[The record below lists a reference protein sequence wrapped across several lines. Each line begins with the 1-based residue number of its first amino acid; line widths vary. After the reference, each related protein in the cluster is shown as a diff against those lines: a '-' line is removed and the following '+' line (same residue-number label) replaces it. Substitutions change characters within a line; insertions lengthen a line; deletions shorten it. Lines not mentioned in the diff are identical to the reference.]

1 MTRIATALGRQL
13 AKPSGLGGRVVADA
27 MRLVNRRPTRLAIA
41 ALDPRPGDAVL
52 DLGCGAGDA
61 IPALQGVVGAGCV
74 TGLDHSDAM
83 IAIASRRCPDAHFC
97 VGRFDALP
105 FADHMFDRILATNV
119 AYFWHDPRT
128 VLAELRRVTR
138 PHGRVV
144 LYVTEAAALARI
156 GLDRSGTHRLFTATT
171 FGQML
176 GTAARISV
184 VDAGFG
190 VSGLIGTIDG

>member
-1 MTRIATALGRQL
+1 MAR
-13 AKPSGLGGRVVADA
+13 PSGLGGRVVADA

-41 ALDPRPGDAVL
+41 ALAPRPGDAVL

-61 IPALQGVVGAGCV
+61 IPALQLVVGARRV

-83 IAIASRRCPDAHFC
+83 IAVASRRYPDAHFC

-105 FADHMFDRILATNV
+105 FADHSFDRILATNV
-119 AYFWHDPRT
+119 AYFWQDPRA
-128 VLAELRRVTR
+128 VLVELRRVTR

-144 LYVTEAAALARI
+144 LYVTEAAVLRRV
-156 GLDRSGTHRLFTATT
+156 GLDKSGTHRLFTAET

-176 GTAARISV
+176 GPAARVSE

-190 VSGLIGTIDG
+190 VHGLIGTIDR